1 MQYQFNERYEQVKS
15 IEFRNTSPLSP
26 LHIEQIRYFKEDGV
40 TGTFTKKE
48 FRYSWDNATWTN
60 WNTLTQGNLSAI
72 QFRDQPDFYLQV
84 KYSRVG
90 IASGNILR
98 WYLYYDSAIPTP
110 PVPDPSIIID
120 ADTLKGEGPEYYL
133 DRANHTGPYTDLNIS
148 NVVDGSTA
156 GVYSHRVDT
165 SLGTEFFFKRIE
177 GVQDIIVTDTP
188 SGKIQIGLDAS
199 LIGGV
204 SYENPDPVGETVGGI
219 ISGDSF
225 FIGGKTF
232 AETMEAIFYPLA
244 YPTLTNPSSTFV
256 ENAAYLQKIGSS
268 ISIQFTSTLNRGSIS
283 PQYDADSPYRSGF
296 GNSVHYTGTG
306 LIDVGSYPSSPNIQ
320 TVNPYVVLSGVQTW
334 TNYWSYDAG
343 VQPYDSKGFPYDSS
357 LAAGNTS
364 TDSTSLEGVYPLF
377 ATTGSID
384 ILAEQGLFSMI
395 TENNIELN
403 LVTQPPFSPDKQR
416 FDIPDLWLA
425 SRPLQG
431 VETYNTLTSSWE
443 YEGGSAFSSLTYWNT
458 SSTTHIINGIVN
470 YTRYSYNSEDRGAS
484 QIRLKF

>member
-1 MQYQFNERYEQVKS
+1 MATRLQYIFNKS
-15 IEFRNTSPLSP
+15 VQITTIVFTNTVALQDVDK
-26 LHIEQIRYFKEDGV
+26 IVFFKE
-40 TGTFTKKE
+40 TGLSGAWLKKE
-48 FRYSWDNATWTN
+48 FEYSFDNVIWSSKR
-60 WNTLTQGNLSAI
+60 TLTQQSLSNI
-72 QFRDQPDFYLQV
+72 QVNDNPELWLRFTYTRANYNTADITDFYV
-84 KYSRVG
+84 F
-90 IASGNILR
+90 
-98 WYLYYDSAIPTP
+98 YDSNSVTP
-110 PVPDPSIIID
+110 PSPPDASIN
-120 ADTLKGEGPEYYL
+120 ADTLQGEPGSYYL
-133 DRANHTGPYTDLNIS
+133 DRANFTGPYTGLNVENI
-148 NVVDGSTA
+148 DGGDAS
-156 GVYSHRVDT
+156 VYYGRSDT
-165 SLGTEFFFKRIE
+165 SLGTTLYFSRID
-177 GVQDIIVTDTP
+177 GSGIIEVSRSSDGIIT
-188 SGKIQIGLDAS
+188 IGADAS
-199 LIGGV
+199 GVGGA
-204 SYENPDPVGETVGGI
+204 SYENPYPVSETVGGI
-219 ISGDSF
+219 IDGDSF
-225 FIGGKTF
+225 FVGGKTF

-244 YPTLTNPSSTFV
+244 YPTLTNPSSTFI
-256 ENAAYLQKIGSS
+256 ENASYLQKIGNS
-268 ISIQFTSTLNRGSIS
+268 ISIQFTSTFNRGSIS
-283 PQYDADSPYRSGF
+283 PQYDADSPYRSGL